1 MEKSLRDR
9 FGEALQ
15 TLRRSKGKSQEALE
29 VVHRTYLSELERGLK
44 SPTLETIV
52 RLAEALEVT
61 PAYLVA
67 MATAPDAKT
76 PSSSAQVSSL
86 DLAGIVSRA
95 LPAAIDPTKLTSQE
109 AADLTASS
117 TLAEVAAQAAASGV
131 SLDRLLGEATLIAFR
146 DRAGGSSRTIRNALR
161 FLIADKR
168 SPDQL
173 LYTKNSRQQ
182 WSLDVNMVL
191 KATVASNLAFE
202 LIHDLFI
209 AYEFPLFDL
218 LGLRNLSSFVGAVFG
233 REIWRL
239 MSDKTFLNP
248 HQDGY
253 PDLCAATKEGFTYR
267 QERNKRGEMTAKS
280 FWSPYPYGGIEV
292 KATCG
297 NTPAAKTAPKPKI
310 GESRYPL
317 LTSAEWK
324 AHHRDTNNLLGIF
337 WDFVDGLWTK
347 KRWIFLTA
355 KQQKQ
360 LLDKN
365 KSLQGRDKDHAQ
377 VYPVELNPN
386 SRSPQANSS
395 YSEFLPLSIHDQ

>member
-1 MEKSLRDR
+1 MEKSLNER

-15 TLRRSKGKSQEALE
+15 SLRHGKGKSQESLDI
-29 VVHRTYLSELERGLK
+29 VHRTYISELERGLK

-52 RLAEALEVT
+52 KLAEALEVT

-67 MATAPDAKT
+67 LATTPTGKAE
-76 PSSSAQVSSL
+76 PSSARVGAM
-86 DLAGIVSRA
+86 DLAGILSRA
-95 LPAAIDPTKLTSQE
+95 LPAAIDPTKVMSQE
-109 AADLTASS
+109 AAILSAAS
-117 TLAEVAAQAAASGV
+117 TLAEVALQAAECGL

-146 DRAGGSSRTIRNALR
+146 DRAGGSTRTMRNALR
-161 FLIADKR
+161 FLLADKR
-168 SPDQL
+168 PPDQL
-173 LYTKNSRQQ
+173 LYTKKSRKQ
-182 WSLDVNMVL
+182 WSLDINVVW

-209 AYEFPLFDL
+209 AYEFPLFEL

-233 REIWRL
+233 RELWRL
-239 MSDKTFLNP
+239 TSDKTFLNP

-253 PDLCAATKEGFTYR
+253 PDLCASTPEGLAYY

-280 FWSPYPYGGIEV
+280 FRSPYPYGGIEV

-297 NTPAAKTAPKPKI
+297 NTPAARTAPKPKI

-337 WDFVDGLWTK
+337 WDFMDGSSA
-347 KRWIFLTA
+347 KR
-355 KQQKQ
+355 
-360 LLDKN
+360 
-365 KSLQGRDKDHAQ
+365 
-377 VYPVELNPN
+377 
-386 SRSPQANSS
+386 
-395 YSEFLPLSIHDQ
+395 